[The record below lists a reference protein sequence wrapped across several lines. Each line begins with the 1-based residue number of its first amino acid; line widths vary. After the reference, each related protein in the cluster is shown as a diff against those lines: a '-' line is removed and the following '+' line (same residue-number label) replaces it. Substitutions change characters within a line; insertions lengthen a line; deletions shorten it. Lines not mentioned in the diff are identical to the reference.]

1 MSRPALRITAITAFL
16 FSALFL
22 APACEAQR
30 MEDILPTLTAEKSDS
45 ARFYLAF
52 SGLTTSDTNPVLD
65 MHNADVLLVH
75 GQMTGDKVSQ
85 VLGLL
90 CLGYDYRVF
99 GSTAKALEYN
109 IKGVAVA
116 EETGDPRLLASAY
129 AGVST
134 NYLDL
139 QEYPKAIAYGKKSVA
154 NAAKI
159 EVNMFT
165 ILGHYFLGEIYL
177 ADNKLDSSLTHTQKA
192 YELTMS
198 SGIKDYLG
206 GIYGLLGMIQA
217 RMGDAKLA
225 ENYMHLAV
233 QEGYRIGSAK
243 YINIPNMA
251 LAEFHQAAGR
261 SDSAIVYAK
270 KAIDAVQGTPFST
283 MVMRPAQLLTDLYR
297 KTAVDSAFKYSEIY
311 KAANDSL
318 FNFKAIQQTQ
328 LMTFEEE
335 ARQQQL
341 AVVHAQEEE
350 ERSHNIQYA
359 LIAFGLVAFILG
371 FLVFSRS
378 YVASP
383 KAISFLCVVA
393 LLIVFEFLN
402 LLLHPIIGSITHHS
416 PIFMLVALVCIAALM
431 IPLHHKLEHWAKK
444 MLVEKNTAIR
454 LAKAK
459 RTVEELEVL
468 APKAG

>member
-1 MSRPALRITAITAFL
+1 MMLSGVG
-16 FSALFL
+16 SAQTIEEL
-22 APACEAQR
+22 
-30 MEDILPTLTAEKSDS
+30 LPKIAAEKNDS

-52 SGLTTSDTNPVLD
+52 SMLTVSETNPVLD

-75 GQMTGDKVSQ
+75 GQMTGDKVAQ
-85 VLGLL
+85 TLGLL

-139 QEYPKAIAYGKKSVA
+139 QDYPTAIAYGKKSIA

-159 EVNMFT
+159 DDVNMFT
-165 ILGHYFLGEIYL
+165 IVGPMFLGETYL
-177 ADNKLDSSLTHTQKA
+177 AAGQLDSALIHTQKA

-206 GIYGLLGMIQA
+206 AIYGQLGAIQA
-217 RMGDAKLA
+217 RMGDPRLA
-225 ENYMHLAV
+225 ENYIHLAV
-233 QEGYRIGSAK
+233 EEGYRIGSPK
-243 YINIPNMA
+243 YINIPYTA
-251 LAEFHQAAGR
+251 LAEFHAAAGR
-261 SDSAIVYAK
+261 SDTAIVYAR
-270 KAIDAVQGTPFST
+270 KAIDVVQGTPFST
-283 MVMRPAQLLTDLYR
+283 MVRKPAQLLTELYR
-297 KTAVDSAFKYSEIY
+297 NIAVDSAFKYSEMY

-318 FNFKAIQQTQ
+318 YNFKAIQQTQ

-341 AVVHAQEEE
+341 VVARAQNQQQ
-350 ERSHNIQYA
+350 RGRNMQFAGIA
-359 LIAFGLVAFILG
+359 LGIVAFIIG

-378 YVASP
+378 RYASA
-383 KAISFLCVVA
+383 KLISFLSVVA

-402 LLLHPIIGSITHHS
+402 LLLSPIIGDLTNNT
-416 PIFMLVALVCIAALM
+416 PIFMLLALVCVAALLA
-431 IPLHHKLEHWAKK
+431 PLHQRIQKWAGKR
-444 MLVEKNTAIR
+444 LVEKNNEAR
-454 LAKAK
+454 LAQAK
-459 RTVEELEVL
+459 KVVEELEVKV
-468 APKAG
+468 A

>member
-1 MSRPALRITAITAFL
+1 MNYASTFRCPLICFVSF
-16 FSALFL
+16 FSMMLSGVGS
-22 APACEAQR
+22 AQTI
-30 MEDILPTLTAEKSDS
+30 EELLPKIAAEKNDS

-52 SGLTTSDTNPVLD
+52 SMLTVSETNPVLD

-75 GQMTGDKVSQ
+75 GQMTGDKVAQ
-85 VLGLL
+85 TLGLL

-139 QEYPKAIAYGKKSVA
+139 QDYPTAIAYGKKSIA

-159 EVNMFT
+159 DDVNMFT
-165 ILGHYFLGEIYL
+165 IVGPMFLGETYL
-177 ADNKLDSSLTHTQKA
+177 AAGQLDSALIHTQKA

-206 GIYGLLGMIQA
+206 AIYGQLGAIQA
-217 RMGDAKLA
+217 RMGDPRLA
-225 ENYMHLAV
+225 ENYIHLAV
-233 QEGYRIGSAK
+233 EEGYRIGSPK
-243 YINIPNMA
+243 YINIPYTA
-251 LAEFHQAAGR
+251 LAEFHAAAGR
-261 SDSAIVYAK
+261 SDTAIVYARQ
-270 KAIDAVQGTPFST
+270 AIDVVQGTPFST
-283 MVMRPAQLLTDLYR
+283 MVRKPAQLLTELYR
-297 KTAVDSAFKYSEIY
+297 NIAVDSAFKYSEMY

-318 FNFKAIQQTQ
+318 YNFKAIQQTQ

-341 AVVHAQEEE
+341 VVARAQNQQQ
-350 ERSHNIQYA
+350 RGRNMQFAGIA
-359 LIAFGLVAFILG
+359 LGIVAFIIG

-378 YVASP
+378 RYASA
-383 KAISFLCVVA
+383 KLISFLSVVA

-402 LLLHPIIGSITHHS
+402 LLLSPIIGDLTNNT
-416 PIFMLVALVCIAALM
+416 PIFMLLALVCVAALLA
-431 IPLHHKLEHWAKK
+431 PLHQRIQKWAGKR
-444 MLVEKNTAIR
+444 LVEKNNEAR
-454 LAKAK
+454 LAQAK
-459 RTVEELEVL
+459 KVVEELEVKV
-468 APKAG
+468 A

>member
-1 MSRPALRITAITAFL
+1 MRSPTILRSILISFVSIIGMAVSGVGYTQTV
-16 FSALFL
+16 
-22 APACEAQR
+22 E
-30 MEDILPTLTAEKSDS
+30 EILPKIAAEKNDS

-52 SGLTTSDTNPVLD
+52 SMLTVSETNPVLD

-75 GQMTGDKVSQ
+75 GQMTGDKVAQ
-85 VLGLL
+85 TLGLL

-139 QEYPKAIAYGKKSVA
+139 QDYPTAIAYGKKSIA

-159 EVNMFT
+159 DDVNMFT
-165 ILGHYFLGEIYL
+165 IVGPMFLGETYL
-177 ADNKLDSSLTHTQKA
+177 AAGQLDSALIHTQKA

-206 GIYGLLGMIQA
+206 AIYGQLGAIQA
-217 RMGDAKLA
+217 RMGDPRLA
-225 ENYMHLAV
+225 ENYIHLAV
-233 QEGYRIGSAK
+233 EEGYRIGSPK
-243 YINIPNMA
+243 YINIPYTA
-251 LAEFHQAAGR
+251 LAEFHAAAGR
-261 SDSAIVYAK
+261 SDTAIVYAR
-270 KAIDAVQGTPFST
+270 KAIDVVQSTPFST
-283 MVMRPAQLLTDLYR
+283 MVRKPAQLLTELYR
-297 KTAVDSAFKYSEIY
+297 NIAVDSAFKYSEMY

-318 FNFKAIQQTQ
+318 YNFKAIQQTQ
-328 LMTFEEE
+328 LLTFEEE

-341 AVVHAQEEE
+341 VVAKAHDQQQRGRNLQFAG
-350 ERSHNIQYA
+350 IA
-359 LIAFGLVAFILG
+359 LGIVVFIIG

-378 YVASP
+378 RFASA
-383 KAISFLCVVA
+383 KLISFLSVVA

-402 LLLHPIIGSITHHS
+402 LLLSPIIGELTNNT
-416 PIFMLVALVCIAALM
+416 PIFMLLALVCVAALLA
-431 IPLHHKLEHWAKK
+431 PLHQRIQKWAGKR
-444 MLVEKNTAIR
+444 LVEKNNEIR
-454 LAKAK
+454 LAQAK
-459 RTVEELEVL
+459 KVVEELEVKV
-468 APKAG
+468 A